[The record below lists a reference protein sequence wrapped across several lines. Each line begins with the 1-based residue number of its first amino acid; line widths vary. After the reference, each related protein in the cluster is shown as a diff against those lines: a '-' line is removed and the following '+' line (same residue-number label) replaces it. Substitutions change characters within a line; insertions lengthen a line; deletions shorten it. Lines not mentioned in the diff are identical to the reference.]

1 MPAAGAVANCSPP
14 DALPAPGPESNLSVR
29 TALSTQVGTDRE
41 RTLQSA
47 ALGLQPLIQTLVWH
61 DVAANDL
68 GQLVK
73 WLFVKETQAK
83 LRSQGTRVSISRI
96 AAATGL
102 TRAEVGQLLRLEST
116 PPTSRP
122 WQLQRS
128 HRVVIGWRSDPDFLD
143 SAGNPR
149 ALRFA
154 GQSPTFCE
162 LCARYSGDIPP
173 RAMLQELID
182 SGQVLEAE
190 EVLQLCEHQQATSA
204 SYVDV
209 HVLGAALGLLGGTIC
224 HNARAPNEQKRHFE
238 TVSLDDVPAEARP
251 RIRRELARRCRVF
264 AGAIQRYLLDE
275 AARIPASATRS
286 AVELGVVLALFEDD
300 RGVAK

>member
-1 MPAAGAVANCSPP
+1 VANCRRP
-14 DALPAPGPESNLSVR
+14 DALCAPAPNATELR

-47 ALGLQPLIQTLVWH
+47 AIGLQPLIQTLVRH

-68 GQLVK
+68 SQLVK

-102 TRAEVGQLLRLEST
+102 TRAEVGQLLRLKTT
-116 PPTSRP
+116 PPAARP

-143 SAGNPR
+143 SAGHPR
-149 ALRFA
+149 VLRFA

-182 SGQVLEAE
+182 SSQVLEADDE
-190 EVLQLCEHQQATSA
+190 LHLREHLHSTSA
-204 SYVDV
+204 SHVDV
-209 HVLGAALGLLGGTIC
+209 HVLGAALGMLGGTIC
-224 HNARAPNEQKRHFE
+224 HNARVPNDQKRHFE
-238 TVSLDDVPAEARP
+238 TVSLEDVPAEARP

-264 AGAIQRYLLDE
+264 AGAVQRYLLDE
-275 AARIPASATRS
+275 AARIPANASRS
-286 AVELGVVLALFEDD
+286 DVDLGIVLALFEDD
-300 RGVAK
+300 REVAK